1 MVEVVGSVR
10 DVQVDR
16 IRPPEPQPQQPVAP
30 SRFSGGDGE
39 ATPPNGIA
47 LLADTS
53 SAALLRV
60 QEADDTATENDTGG
74 NMARAREDLQKLLDR
89 HTGDRAASDVKATAD
104 RIAQS
109 LDANRIEDAAA
120 GGPNTARSQAR
131 GINIGA

>member
-1 MVEVVGSVR
+1 MVEIVGSVR

-16 IRPPEPQPQQPVAP
+16 IRPPEPQPQQPVSP
-30 SRFSGGDGE
+30 SRYSGGDGE

-60 QEADDTATENDTGG
+60 QEADDAAAASDNEGDRTL
-74 NMARAREDLQKLLDR
+74 AREELQKLFDR
-89 HTGDRAASDVKATAD
+89 NAVDRTAVDTKAAAD
-104 RIAQS
+104 RVARNE
-109 LDANRIEDAAA
+109 DANRAADTT
-120 GGPNTARSQAR
+120 GTGSSTAKAR